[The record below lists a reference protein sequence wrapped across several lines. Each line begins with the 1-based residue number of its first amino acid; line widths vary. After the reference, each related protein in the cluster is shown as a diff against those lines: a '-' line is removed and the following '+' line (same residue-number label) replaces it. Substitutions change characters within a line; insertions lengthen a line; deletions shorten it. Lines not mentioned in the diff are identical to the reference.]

1 MTFEISDWVQANTSN
16 GELIHGYIESMDG
29 EQGIAKLMVIKSDNE
44 EIVGKM
50 ITVREH
56 GLKRLPAASFDD
68 VGHILNLIDLA
79 LSTHDEAW
87 FMELTEKLKPA
98 GLAARENH
106 LIPRIHQ
113 SFTNRL
119 GLYDLK

>member
-29 EQGIAKLMVIKSDNE
+29 QQGIVKLMVVKSDNE
-44 EIVGKM
+44 EAVGKS

-56 GLKRLPAASFDD
+56 GLKRLPVASFDD
-68 VGHILNLIDLA
+68 VGQILNLIDLA

-87 FMELTEKLKPA
+87 FTELTAKLKPA
-98 GLAARENH
+98 EQNAQESRNF
-106 LIPRIHQ
+106 PRIHT

-119 GLYDLK
+119 GLYDIK